1 MKILGIDE
9 CGRGCLA
16 GPVVVA
22 GCIFTDSLPKEIIE
36 KLADS
41 KKLTIKA
48 REYLYDFLISNTIY
62 QIEQEEATTIDEH
75 GISFA
80 QKICIEKIYNSL
92 HEKADITIY
101 DGNWDP
107 IHQSDFKTQVKG
119 DSLIKEISAASIIGK
134 VYRDRMMIDY
144 SKIYPEYSFE
154 WHKGYGTKK
163 HIQAIKKYGYTP
175 IHRKSF
181 NIRKI

>member
-22 GCIFTDSLPKEIIE
+22 GCIFKPSIPKEIIE

-48 REYLYDFLISNTIY
+48 REYLYDFLIEHTIY
-62 QIEQEEATTIDEH
+62 QIEQVEASVIDEI
-75 GISFA
+75 GISA
-80 QKICIEKIYNSL
+80 SQKICIEKIYSSL
-92 HEKADITIY
+92 HSQANITIY

-107 IHQSDFKTQVKG
+107 IHQSDFKTQVKA
-119 DSLIKEISAASIIGK
+119 DATVKEVSAASIIGK
-134 VYRDRMMIDY
+134 VYRDRLMIEY

-163 HIQAIKKYGYTP
+163 HIQAIKKHGYTF

>member
-22 GCIFTDSLPKEIIE
+22 GCIFQQSLSKEIIS
-36 KLADS
+36 KLTDS

-48 REYLYDFLISNTIY
+48 REYLYDFLIQNTIY
-62 QIEQEEATTIDEH
+62 KIEQVEASIIDEK

-80 QKICIEKIYNSL
+80 QKICIEKIYESL
-92 HEKADITIY
+92 HNKADETIY

-107 IHQSDFKTQVKG
+107 IHQHDFKTIIKA
-119 DSLIKEISAASIIGK
+119 DAIIKEVSAASIIGK
-134 VYRDRMMIDY
+134 VYRDRLMLEY